1 MKKIILLSLI
11 ITMLATGCSSETLS
25 TEKLRDID
33 FTVVDEDDIPEPLEE
48 MIDEREDK
56 PFKLTYADN
65 GVLYIAVGYGKQ
77 PTTGY
82 SIQVK
87 ELYESENAI
96 YIHTNLIGPAK
107 DEKIIERETDPYI
120 VIKIQKC
127 CISVKESRN
136 GSNYEA
142 N

>member
-1 MKKIILLSLI
+1 MKKKILTILTLSLSAI
-11 ITMLATGCSSETLS
+11 LVVLVTACSVQTIS

-65 GVLYIAVGYGKQ
+65 GVLYIAVGYGEQ

-107 DEKIIERETDPYI
+107 DEKIIEKETDPYI
-120 VIKIQKC
+120 VIKTEFIDKNVVFQ
-127 CISVKESRN
+127 
-136 GSNYEA
+136 
-142 N
+142 

>member
-1 MKKIILLSLI
+1 MKKKILAILTLSLSAI
-11 ITMLATGCSSETLS
+11 LAMLAAGCSAETLS
-25 TEKLRDID
+25 MEKLRDID

-65 GVLYIAVGYGKQ
+65 GVLYIAVGYGEQ

-107 DEKIIERETDPYI
+107 DEKIIEKETDPYI
-120 VIKIQKC
+120 VIKTEFIDKNVVFQ
-127 CISVKESRN
+127 
-136 GSNYEA
+136 
-142 N
+142 

>member
-1 MKKIILLSLI
+1 MKKKILTILTLSLSAI
-11 ITMLATGCSSETLS
+11 FVVLFTACSSQTIS

-65 GVLYIAVGYGKQ
+65 GVLYIAVGYGEQ
-77 PTTGY
+77 PSTGY

-107 DEKIIERETDPYI
+107 DEKIIEKETDPYI
-120 VIKIQKC
+120 VIKTEFIDKNVVFQ
-127 CISVKESRN
+127 
-136 GSNYEA
+136 
-142 N
+142 

>member
-1 MKKIILLSLI
+1 MKKKILTILALSLTAI
-11 ITMLATGCSSETLS
+11 ITVLLAGCSAKNLS

-33 FTVVDEDDIPEPLEE
+33 FTVVDEDDIPEVLEK

-56 PFKLTYADN
+56 PFKLTFADN
-65 GVLYIAVGYGKQ
+65 GNLYIAVGYGEQ

-96 YIHTNLIGPAK
+96 YIHTNLIGPSK
-107 DEKIIERETDPYI
+107 DEKIIERETQAYI
-120 VIKIQKC
+120 VIKTEFIDKNVVFQ
-127 CISVKESRN
+127 
-136 GSNYEA
+136 
-142 N
+142 

>member
-1 MKKIILLSLI
+1 MKKKILTILTLSLSAI
-11 ITMLATGCSSETLS
+11 LVVLFTACSSQTIS

-65 GVLYIAVGYGKQ
+65 GVLYIAVGYGEQ

-107 DEKIIERETDPYI
+107 DEKIIEKETKALI
-120 VIKIQKC
+120 VIKTEFIDKNVVFQ
-127 CISVKESRN
+127 
-136 GSNYEA
+136 
-142 N
+142 